1 MTPDRT
7 ALAANPAASARAPAP
22 RYARQ
27 LGIDIPIDPEVMS
40 WLIRFELWRGNY
52 EAKEARML
60 DRLITPGERVLELG
74 TGIGFVST
82 VIARNPAVERLITYE
97 ANPRLAPFIRRL
109 AADNLGAAI
118 GKVEFRNA
126 VLFNSPATS
135 HADFYVSKHFWG
147 SSLLP
152 ISNPISIEKV
162 RIDDFGEVRDELKP
176 SLIVCDIE
184 GGELNLFRD
193 ADLEGVD
200 KIYLE
205 IHPFR
210 LGWQGVSELYANF
223 ARHGFAKDP
232 RYSRRW
238 VVLFRRV
245 AG

>member
-1 MTPDRT
+1 MTPDPS
-7 ALAANPAASARAPAP
+7 ALATVSSAPDAYRT

-60 DRLITPGERVLELG
+60 DRLITAGERVLELG

-82 VIARNPAVERLITYE
+82 VIARNPNVSRLVTYE

-109 AADNLGAAI
+109 ASSNLGAAI

-126 VLFNSPATS
+126 VLFNNPASS
-135 HADFYVSKHFWG
+135 HTDFYVSRHFWG

-152 ISNPISIEKV
+152 VSNPVSVERV
-162 RIDDFGEVRDELKP
+162 RVDDFAKVAAEFRP
-176 SLIVCDIE
+176 SLVVCDIE
-184 GGELNLFRD
+184 GGELELFRN

-200 KIYLE
+200 KVYLE
-205 IHPFR
+205 LHPFK
-210 LGWQGVSELYANF
+210 LGLRGIREVHENF

-238 VVLFRRV
+238 VVLFRRIG
-245 AG
+245 A